1 MIKLALLAPD
11 NLSIKEILGDEVRRI
26 VMALTKKTLY
36 VPNIPDETA
45 YLVGGG
51 QWRVVRFRSDF
62 MNQLIVTD
70 NDNPFIHATEEDA
83 GYNLNVPISLLE
95 KAFNKVLTDDCAQAH
110 WKSKLDEIERVVS
123 YDNLHVRLTDRYS
136 IEDARK
142 QLADIKGWAHPDLSE
157 WIKDPCEHSMSKEET
172 RVRTRLMQIGQ
183 KWLSKVKGGIV
194 GWHVYGKKK
203 LTIYYAWSKLKNSE
217 RLELIKLSEG
227 EEMRFSAVLEYLF
240 QEEFNEQ
247 WCVELKAIQKEQPK
261 LKERRLLVGI
271 HCFVSENSFAQKD
284 ASDKIS
290 LHSLLS
296 DTWSEANGAISELDK
311 LHRTV

>member
-11 NLSIKEILGDEVRRI
+11 NRSIKEILGDEVRGI
-26 VMALTKKTLY
+26 VMVLTEKTLY

-51 QWRVVRFRSDF
+51 QWRVVRSRSDF
-62 MNQLIVTD
+62 KNQLIVTD
-70 NDNPFIHATEEDA
+70 NDSLFIHATEEDA
-83 GYNLNVPISLLE
+83 GYNVKVPISLLE
-95 KAFNKVLTDDCAQAH
+95 KAFSKVLTRADAQAH
-110 WKSKLDEIERVVS
+110 WTSKLHEIERVVS

-142 QLADIKGWAHPDLSE
+142 KLADIDGWADPDLSE
-157 WIKDPCEHSMSKEET
+157 WINDPCEHSMSKENKW
-172 RVRTRLMQIGQ
+172 VRTRLMLIGRE
-183 KWLSKVKGGIV
+183 WLSKVKGGIV
-194 GWHVYGKKK
+194 GWHVNGKRK
-203 LTIYYAWSKLKNSE
+203 LTIYYAWSKRKNHE
-217 RLELIKLSEG
+217 RPELIKLTKS

-240 QEEFNEQ
+240 QEDFKEQ

-261 LKERRLLVGI
+261 LKARRLLVGI
-271 HCFVSENSFAQKD
+271 HCFTSENSFAKKD
-284 ASDKIS
+284 AKEDFS

-311 LHRTV
+311 FYHTV